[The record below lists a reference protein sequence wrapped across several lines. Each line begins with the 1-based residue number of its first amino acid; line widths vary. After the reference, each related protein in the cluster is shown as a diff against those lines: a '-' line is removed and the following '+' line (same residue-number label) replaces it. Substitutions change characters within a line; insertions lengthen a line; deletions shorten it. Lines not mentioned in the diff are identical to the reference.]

1 MKIYI
6 HFYLYSLMSIIFE
19 ADEIWKELFSIVF
32 LPREAFIWLTFCFVF
47 KKNGDAHLSLLPNK
61 IFPRIF
67 DYLFSFVSCVFL
79 STSRFP
85 LYAVFNAEQREIR
98 GIGTTL
104 ITKLSLTCFIR
115 LYVHVN
121 FFISFRQ
128 KPNISFLIFPKINGS
143 KFLKI
148 SKKKYKK
155 NINIRKRS
163 KVTKKK
169 NSYSLNLFIF

>member
-19 ADEIWKELFSIVF
+19 ADEVWKKPLSIVPSTRRVHLVNIFF
-32 LPREAFIWLTFCFVF
+32 LFL
-47 KKNGDAHLSLLPNK
+47 KKMAMHISQPNK

-121 FFISFRQ
+121 FLISFRQ

-143 KFLKI
+143 KFLKM

-155 NINIRKRS
+155 KSRKRS

-169 NSYSLNLFIF
+169 LLFH

>member
-19 ADEIWKELFSIVF
+19 ADEVWKKPLSIVPSTRSVHLVNIFF
-32 LPREAFIWLTFCFVF
+32 LFL
-47 KKNGDAHLSLLPNK
+47 KKMAMHISQPNK

-121 FFISFRQ
+121 FLISFRQ

-143 KFLKI
+143 KFRRCRRR
-148 SKKKYKK
+148 S
-155 NINIRKRS
+155 IRKRVERDR
-163 KVTKKK
+163 K
-169 NSYSLNLFIF
+169 

>member
-1 MKIYI
+1 MKFEKS
-6 HFYLYSLMSIIFE
+6 HFPL
-19 ADEIWKELFSIVF
+19 F
-32 LPREAFIWLTFCFVF
+32 LPREAFIWLTFFF
-47 KKNGDAHLSLLPNK
+47 LFLKKMAMHISQPNK

-121 FFISFRQ
+121 FLISFRQ
-128 KPNISFLIFPKINGS
+128 KPNISFLIFPKIMDRNFS
-143 KFLKI
+143 RCRRR
-148 SKKKYKK
+148 S
-155 NINIRKRS
+155 IRKRVERDR
-163 KVTKKK
+163 K
-169 NSYSLNLFIF
+169 